1 VPLVD
6 DAVEASDELA
16 AELQERYLATASGM
30 LVEQSGQ
37 RQPVWA
43 CPVSEFELWLGALEG
58 MLDMPL
64 GRRLAHAAAESEE
77 WRMQAADRKPPNPLF
92 GKEKKRLVWLNEDW
106 HQRGMGEIS
115 LLESEPGEVSLVV
128 RRRPHPA
135 LAAGI
140 TCAAWERIQKRRYR
154 FRWTDGG
161 SGESLITL
169 EPDRREIP
177 SSAAMSP
184 SWDEVPASTTVATGP
199 HPFLLSY
206 NEGGDWT
213 VDGVR
218 MLALA
223 RDLLLRFEDVVLPHL
238 ADKERSSDPR
248 VGWTGVDDRDR
259 LLFWDALAEVGR
271 VKFVATGE
279 MVLVAAPTDWVDV
292 GRRFLSTSGM
302 GTITT
307 AESLDDMGGVRLTA
321 DNLFHPALAIGILL
335 GAWERAEARPAGAAW
350 TSSEHGHTIELTS
363 LRDIA

>member
-1 VPLVD
+1 MPLID

-16 AELQERYLATASGM
+16 AGLQERYLATAAGM

-37 RQPVWA
+37 SQPVWA
-43 CPVSEFELWLGALEG
+43 CPVSEFELWLGALES

-77 WRMQAADRKPPNPLF
+77 WRMQAADRQPPNPLF
-92 GKEKKRLVWLNEDW
+92 GKEKKRLAWLNEDW
-106 HQRGMGEIS
+106 HQRGMGELS
-115 LLESEPGEVSLVV
+115 LLESDSGEVSLVV

-140 TCAAWERIQKRRYR
+140 TCAAWERLQKQRYR
-154 FRWTDGG
+154 FRWSDGG

-169 EPDRREIP
+169 ELDRREIP
-177 SSAAMSP
+177 SSAAITP
-184 SWDEVPASTTVATGP
+184 SWDEVAASSTVATGS

-206 NEGGDWT
+206 NDGGNWT

-223 RDLLLRFEDVVLPHL
+223 QDLLLRFEDVVLPHL

-271 VKFVATGE
+271 AKFVASGE

-321 DNLFHPALAIGILL
+321 DKLFHPALAIGILL

-350 TSSEHGHTIELTS
+350 TSSEDGHTIELTS